1 MFIIHICSI
10 QQLITLK
17 NRICSIRFYLF
28 LHAYKV
34 SVNESVQQ
42 KNNQSMD
49 VLLKKLDAKIYT
61 QGHPF
66 QSDCFEIININ
77 NIYIDASN
85 KHSYD
90 YIFLFVF
97 EEENSMN

>member
-1 MFIIHICSI
+1 MKTSKSLFDGKYEFMRFKGY
-10 QQLITLK
+10 TWLK
-17 NRICSIRFYLF
+17 IFY
-28 LHAYKV
+28 H
-34 SVNESVQQ
+34 N
-42 KNNQSMD
+42 
-49 VLLKKLDAKIYT
+49 IYT

-77 NIYIDASN
+77 NIHIDVSN